1 MRIGL
6 LTAHPKTYNVKR
18 LVDELRAK
26 GHIPVIINYLGCY
39 ANISKSN
46 PQVFYKGKRL
56 SNLDAVMPQIAVPHT
71 EFGVSLIRQF
81 EMMGTFTT
89 VGSLALARARDKVR
103 QLQIFSKNHIDI
115 PKSAFAHASSD
126 ATELINL
133 VGGAPL
139 VIKVTMGSQGN
150 GVMLAE
156 TNRTAKPAIEAF
168 LSQSVNILV
177 QEYVE
182 ESEGKDIRI
191 IVIDGKIIASMQ
203 RTAADGE
210 FRSNIYKGGEARP
223 VKLTRD
229 ERQLAIMATK
239 LTGLHIA
246 GVDIIQSER
255 GPLVTE
261 VNAYPNMEGI
271 ETTTN
276 ANVAGAI
283 VDYIEKNSSNK
294 IAKDK
299 VGA

>member
-1 MRIGL
+1 MKIGL
-6 LTAHPKTYNVKR
+6 LTTHPKSYNVKR
-18 LVDELRAK
+18 LVDEIKLL
-26 GHIPVIINYLGCY
+26 GHTPIIVNYLECY
-39 ANISKSN
+39 ANIGRSN
-46 PQVFYKGKRL
+46 PQVFYKGKSL
-56 SNLDAVMPQIAVPHT
+56 KKLDAVMPQIAVPHT

-103 QLQIFSKNHIDI
+103 QLQIFSKSNIDI

-177 QEYVE
+177 QEYIE
-182 ESEGKDIRI
+182 ESEGKDIRV
-191 IVIDGKIIASMQ
+191 IVINGKVIASMQ

-210 FRSNIYKGGEARP
+210 FRSNIYKGGDAHP
-223 VKLTRD
+223 IKLTRD
-229 ERQLAIMATK
+229 ERQIAIMATK
-239 LTGLHIA
+239 LTGLRIA

-271 ETTTN
+271 ETTTKV
-276 ANVAGAI
+276 NVAGA
-283 VDYIEKNSSNK
+283 VAEYIEKSGSHGIK
-294 IAKDK
+294 KDI
-299 VGA
+299 VGV